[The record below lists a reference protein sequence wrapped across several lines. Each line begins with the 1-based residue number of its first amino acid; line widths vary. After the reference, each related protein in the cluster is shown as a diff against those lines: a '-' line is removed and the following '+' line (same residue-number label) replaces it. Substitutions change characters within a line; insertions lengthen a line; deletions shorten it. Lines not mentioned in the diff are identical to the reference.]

1 MFDLREII
9 TLTSKRSK
17 HQIPKAKILDEEHVH
32 LPSAQHSTLTN
43 INFCTRLTAKGAAI
57 AAFLI
62 CRSHL
67 HIHCRFS
74 RLMQCKAT
82 RMSILPMAMPNA
94 KKFVSDGML
103 VALPNLMHLICHQRI
118 LEAPCPAKTPPPKH
132 PSSTT
137 TMRTDSPFN
146 GTEQPCVR
154 KVCGHRQFESRHNHL
169 LNLNDDLARTKAAS
183 SPDQV
188 RGPSRAPLPCE
199 THSKN
204 HPPSPSDSTA
214 MST

>member
-1 MFDLREII
+1 MHKLMFDLREII

-32 LPSAQHSTLTN
+32 LPSAQHSTVTN

-82 RMSILPMAMPNA
+82 RMSPSLSVDRTAPNFDKILKQN
-94 KKFVSDGML
+94 DG
-103 VALPNLMHLICHQRI
+103 
-118 LEAPCPAKTPPPKH
+118 
-132 PSSTT
+132 
-137 TMRTDSPFN
+137 
-146 GTEQPCVR
+146 QP
-154 KVCGHRQFESRHNHL
+154 
-169 LNLNDDLARTKAAS
+169 
-183 SPDQV
+183 
-188 RGPSRAPLPCE
+188 
-199 THSKN
+199 
-204 HPPSPSDSTA
+204 
-214 MST
+214 